1 LKRAGNRIA
10 CVVGVGDPVPETL
23 LRIGYEVDQIQVSD
37 LDRTQ
42 LKPYDS
48 VILGPRA
55 FDALEGLDK
64 KFGELEAYVEA
75 GGTLISQFN
84 TTSSRT
90 KSKFSS
96 PYPLQL
102 SRDRVSEETVEM
114 RMLDPKHPV
123 FNIPNKITAA
133 DFENWIQERGLYFA
147 NSWDDNYD
155 AVLSANDRGEPP
167 RNGGLLIAQYGKG
180 WYAYT
185 GLSFFRQLPEG
196 NPGAIRL
203 FVNLISLGHGN

>member
-1 LKRAGNRIA
+1 
-10 CVVGVGDPVPETL
+10 VGDPVPETL
-23 LRIGYEVDQIQVSD
+23 LRIGYEVDRIQVEDINRES
-37 LDRTQ
+37 
-42 LKPYDS
+42 LKKYDS

-55 FDALEGLDK
+55 FDALAGLDK
-64 KFGELEAYVEA
+64 RFDELKAYVEA

-84 TTSSRT
+84 TTSSRS

-102 SRDRVSEETVEM
+102 SRNRVSEEKVEM
-114 RMLDPKHPV
+114 RMLRPEHPV
-123 FNIPNKITAA
+123 FNVPNKITAS

-147 NSWDDNYD
+147 SSWDDKYE
-155 AVLSANDRGEPP
+155 AVISANDRGEPP
-167 RNGGLLIAQYGKG
+167 RDGGLLIAQYGKG